1 MCEYS
6 GTLTESSRETVC
18 VSEIGIGHAKFY
30 QSIHIM
36 HHQFGGN
43 SQTEQRKLTELRLI
57 SRRFFGALMRV
68 FLSALLLMA
77 CAPKNIFAQPEAVGV
92 PQRISQLSLTATKP
106 IIEPSFTQSTRRMG
120 GGYLG
125 VYLGDV
131 NEERAKQL
139 RLNEVRG
146 AVVGKVE
153 ESSPAA
159 NVGLQENDVIL
170 AFNDQQVQNRAQL
183 YRLLIES
190 PPGSK
195 VNLEISRAGE
205 SRKISVELG
214 SRRHGILDERQRLF
228 RDADAMLEAAEDR
241 RKEAEE
247 LRKQGKEKEALNL
260 LEEEKEF
267 RRQSEER
274 RAYVE
279 KQIREGKIQRNTTSW
294 LPHISINANRYY
306 LGLIT
311 SPLGEQLAKY
321 FNVTH
326 GVLVSEVRAG
336 GAAERA
342 GIKAGDCIIAVNDE
356 RISSTSDLNRL
367 VDRSGKDESFGE
379 KTSTELLLTVVRDRN
394 EQKIKVK
401 IEYK

>member
-1 MCEYS
+1 
-6 GTLTESSRETVC
+6 
-18 VSEIGIGHAKFY
+18 
-30 QSIHIM
+30 M

-43 SQTEQRKLTELRLI
+43 SQIEQIKQTDLTEQRLI
-57 SRRFFGALMRV
+57 SRRFLGALMRV
-68 FLSALLLMA
+68 ILPALLLMA
-77 CAPKNIFAQPEAVGV
+77 CAPVNIFAQSRAVGV
-92 PQRISQLSLTATKP
+92 PQRISQLSLTAKKP
-106 IIEPSFTQSTRRMG
+106 AIELSYHQSTQSTQRTG

-139 RLNEVRG
+139 NLSEVRG

-159 NVGLQENDVIL
+159 KVGIQENDVIL
-170 AFNDQQVQNRAQL
+170 AFNDQPVQNRAQF

-195 VNLEISRAGE
+195 VNLGISRNGE
-205 SRKISVELG
+205 SRTFPVELG
-214 SRRHGILDERQRLF
+214 SRRSGILDERQRLF
-228 RDADAMLEAAEDR
+228 RDADAMLEAAEER

-247 LRKQGKEKEALNL
+247 LRKQGKEKEALSL

-267 RRQSEER
+267 RKQSEER
-274 RAYVE
+274 RAYIE
-279 KQIREGKIQRNTTSW
+279 KQIREGKIQRSSTSW
-294 LPHISINANRYY
+294 LPHMSINANRYY

-321 FNVTH
+321 FNVTR
-326 GVLVSEVRAG
+326 GVLISEVRAG

-356 RISSTSDLNRL
+356 QVSSTSDFNRL
-367 VDRSGKDESFGE
+367 VDRSGKDESLVE
-379 KTSTELLLTVVRDRN
+379 KTSIDLLLTIVRDRN
-394 EQKIKVK
+394 EQKVKVK
-401 IEYK
+401 IEHK

>member
-1 MCEYS
+1 
-6 GTLTESSRETVC
+6 
-18 VSEIGIGHAKFY
+18 
-30 QSIHIM
+30 M

-43 SQTEQRKLTELRLI
+43 SRAEQQKQRLV
-57 SRRFFGALMRV
+57 SQRFLPALMRV
-68 FLSALLLMA
+68 FLPAILLMA
-77 CAPKNIFAQPEAVGV
+77 CAPENIFAQPRAVSV
-92 PQRISQLSLTATKP
+92 PQRISQLSLKAKTP
-106 IIEPSFTQSTRRMG
+106 EIELSFTHFTQRAG

-139 RLNEVRG
+139 KLNEARG

-159 NVGLQENDVIL
+159 KVGLQENDVIL

-195 VNLEISRAGE
+195 VNLGISRNGD
-205 SRKISVELG
+205 SRTVSVELG
-214 SRRHGILDERQRLF
+214 SRRSGMLDERQRLF
-228 RDADAMLEAAEDR
+228 RDADAMFDAAENR

-247 LRKQGKEKEALNL
+247 LRKKGMEKEALVL

-267 RRQSEER
+267 RKQSEER
-274 RAYVE
+274 RAYIE
-279 KQIREGKIQRNTTSW
+279 KQIREGKIPRTSTSW
-294 LPHISINANRYY
+294 LPQVSINANRYY

-311 SPLGEQLAKY
+311 TPLSEQLAGY
-321 FNVTH
+321 FNITH

-356 RISSTSDLNRL
+356 QVSSTPDLNRL
-367 VDRSGKDESFGE
+367 VDRLGKDESLGD
-379 KTSTELLLTVVRDRN
+379 KTTIELTLTIVRERN
-394 EQKIKVK
+394 EQKVKVK
-401 IEYK
+401 IEQK